1 MFVVFSN
8 RTIAN
13 YMFWRVARA
22 SLGYFNEAARKIQLE
37 YRKNVTGTKEQ
48 TPRWRIC
55 TGTASG
61 SFSSPIGNMYVSK
74 HFNERAKHAME
85 EMVRD
90 IRGEFDNILSEIDWM
105 DDETRTRAKDK
116 LKTMK
121 EYIGYPEEILVERN
135 LEELYEKLSV
145 GAESHFLNGINMS
158 VWGTNYAWGKLREK
172 VERNSFYSCL

>member
-1 MFVVFSN
+1 
-8 RTIAN
+8 
-13 YMFWRVARA
+13 
-22 SLGYFNEAARKIQLE
+22 
-37 YRKNVTGTKEQ
+37 
-48 TPRWRIC
+48 
-55 TGTASG
+55 
-61 SFSSPIGNMYVSK
+61 MYVSK

-172 VERNSFYSCL
+172 VERNSFYCLRSRPIDPNVVRLSVTPSLQLAN